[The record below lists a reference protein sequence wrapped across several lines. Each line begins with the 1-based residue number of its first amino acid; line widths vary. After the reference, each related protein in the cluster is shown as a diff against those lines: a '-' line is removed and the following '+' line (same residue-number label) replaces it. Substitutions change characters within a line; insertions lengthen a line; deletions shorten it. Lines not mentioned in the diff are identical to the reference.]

1 MINSMAASSGAP
13 PVREGREGQNPVVD
27 AARYGAVPSLMDS
40 LLHDVR
46 NPLNALSIHLEVLT
60 EKLKV
65 DTGQVPP
72 SQEKNLKAMREQI
85 QRVDGIL
92 RRFAEFIVS
101 RPGSAGDVDLTET
114 VTRALEVLAHES
126 RKRKLQVRPTLAPG
140 VRARLVDTGEA
151 GFLVVQALLGAF
163 GRSES
168 GGEVVVQVQSEGTR
182 AVFEVVDTQPTPTG
196 EGGGEALAALELR
209 CAQLGVELNLRAG
222 ACRLSFPL
230 A

>member
-1 MINSMAASSGAP
+1 VINSMAASSGAP
-13 PVREGREGQNPVVD
+13 PVREGTDTVVD
-27 AARYGAVPSLMDS
+27 AARYSAVPPLMDS

-65 DTGQVPP
+65 DGGQVPP
-72 SQEKNLKAMREQI
+72 SQEKNLKSMREQI

-101 RPGSAGDVDLTET
+101 RPSGAGEADLTET
-114 VTRALEVLAHES
+114 VTRALEVLSHES
-126 RKRKLQVRPTLAPG
+126 RKQRLQVRPSLTPG
-140 VRARLVDTGEA
+140 VRARLSDTGEL
-151 GFLVVQALLGAF
+151 GFLVVQALMRAY

-168 GGEVVVQVQSEGTR
+168 GREVAVGVRIEESR
-182 AVFEVVDTQPTPTG
+182 AVFDVVDTNASPAV
-196 EGGGEALAALELR
+196 EGTTEASAALELR
-209 CAQLGVELNLRAG
+209 CAQLGVELHLRAG
-222 ACRLSFPL
+222 TCRLSFPL